1 MSFVSAPKSLFV
13 LALLAACTPKPSAS
27 SSEIAPSSA
36 PPAEA
41 APPSTPVV
49 AVGGGCEYR
58 KYAGKC
64 TVTAVGDKPT
74 FTFEGTVEGSALKAE
89 GNQVETPTR
98 QTFGKLQVGASEP
111 CTLEFISQ
119 GTCTPCMLSHGSC
132 GKAAWD
138 AFRAH
143 PR

>member
-1 MSFVSAPKSLFV
+1 MSLASAAKLLFV
-13 LALLAACTPKPSAS
+13 LVTLAACTSKPSSPSAVPANAADA
-27 SSEIAPSSA
+27 APPSA
-36 PPAEA
+36 PPA
-41 APPSTPVV
+41 

-64 TVTAVGDKPT
+64 TVTAVGEKST
-74 FTFEGTVEGSALKAE
+74 FTFEGTVEGSAVKAE
-89 GNQVETPTR
+89 GNEVETPTR
-98 QTFGKLQVGASEP
+98 QTFGKLEVGASEP
-111 CTLEFISQ
+111 CTLEFISR

-132 GKAAWD
+132 GKVAWD